1 MFPSSSPA
9 TAAAPR
15 FTTAAASLVQT
26 LEHGGNEGKRK
37 QRARVDGYIS
47 WHFCKSV
54 HDIFDGTGRCGLK
67 SLPFLAFF
75 KNPLLE
81 PIKNNGNKNVSC
93 TIFFYKLFCK

>member
-37 QRARVDGYIS
+37 QRARVDGYIP

-54 HDIFDGTGRCGLK
+54 HDIFDGYIRVVVVVKVCH
-67 SLPFLAFF
+67 FWHFF
-75 KNPLLE
+75 
-81 PIKNNGNKNVSC
+81 
-93 TIFFYKLFCK
+93 